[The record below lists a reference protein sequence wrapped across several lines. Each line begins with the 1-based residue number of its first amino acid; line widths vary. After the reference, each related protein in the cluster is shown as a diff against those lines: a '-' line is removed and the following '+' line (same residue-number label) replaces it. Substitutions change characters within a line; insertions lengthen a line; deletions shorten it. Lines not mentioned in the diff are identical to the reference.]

1 MSEKNEMYQYVEE
14 VAERNGYYL
23 CPDEDL
29 LDDLVEGLV
38 ENERRYG
45 YKSCPCRPASGIKKY
60 DVDILCPCEYCDADV
75 NEHGMCYCGLFV
87 SEEVNKDPSKL
98 GPIPERRPK
107 EVIDQALEKVSRR
120 RKCKK
125 RLGLPPVFRRMS
137 RRGSPR
143 NRAGVAPFVD
153 IYVPGRC
160 RHRSVQFT
168 RPSPSVSVSLALP
181 DGYAFF

>member
-23 CPDEDL
+23 CPGEDL

-98 GPIPERRPK
+98 GPVPERRPK
-107 EVIDQALEKVSRR
+107 EVIDQALEKGEQEEEVQEEAGSAPGIQEDVEEGESEKQVWRCSVCGYLCAR
-120 RKCKK
+120 EMP
-125 RLGLPPVFRRMS
+125 PPVCPICKAKSERFS
-137 RRGSPR
+137 EFS
-143 NRAGVAPFVD
+143 
-153 IYVPGRC
+153 
-160 RHRSVQFT
+160 FT
-168 RPSPSVSVSLALP
+168 
-181 DGYAFF
+181 